1 MIFGM
6 EEAVDLGEILEV
18 AVGLIKGDVRAIPAH
33 PIKKMRAAN
42 QKN

>member
-1 MIFGM
+1 MIVGM
-6 EEAVDLGEILEV
+6 EEVVELGEILEV
-18 AVGLIKGDVRAIPAH
+18 AVGLTKRDVRAIPAH